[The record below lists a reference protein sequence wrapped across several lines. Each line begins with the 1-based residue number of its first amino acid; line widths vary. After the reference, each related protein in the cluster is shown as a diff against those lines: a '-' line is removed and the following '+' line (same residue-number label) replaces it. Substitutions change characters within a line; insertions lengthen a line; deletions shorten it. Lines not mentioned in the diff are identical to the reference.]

1 MDPETEAEDYRLVGE
16 ALAQAKAGRDE
27 GGIPIGSVLAIDGEI
42 VGRGHNRRIQQGN
55 PILHGEM
62 DCLRNAG
69 RLPARDYRRATLYTT
84 LSPCD
89 MCSGAI
95 LLFGIPRVVMAENS
109 TFMGAET
116 LLAGRGVELVNLDM
130 AEAKELM
137 AAFIEGHPEIWDE
150 DISSDGS
157 AAT

>member
-16 ALAQAKAGRDE
+16 ALAEAKAGRDE

-62 DCLRNAG
+62 DCLRDAG

-95 LLFGIPRVVMAENS
+95 VLFGIPRVVMAENS

-116 LLAGRGVELVNLDM
+116 LLAARGVKLVNLDM

-137 AAFIEGHPEIWDE
+137 ATFIEGHPEIWDE
-150 DISSDGS
+150 DISRELREF
-157 AAT
+157 

>member
-1 MDPETEAEDYRLVGE
+1 MDPDTEAEDRRLMGE
-16 ALAQAKAGRDE
+16 ALAEARAGRDE
-27 GGIPIGSVLAIDGEI
+27 GGVPIGSVLVIDGEI
-42 VGRGHNRRIQQGN
+42 VGRGHNRRVQQGN

-95 LLFGIPRVVMAENS
+95 LLFGIPRIVMAENS
-109 TFMGAET
+109 SFLGAEKH
-116 LLAGRGVELVNLDM
+116 LAARGVELVNLDM

-137 AAFIEGHPEIWDE
+137 ATFIEGPPEIWSE
-150 DISSDGS
+150 DISGDGS

>member
-1 MDPETEAEDYRLVGE
+1 MDPDTEAEDRRLMGE
-16 ALAQAKAGRDE
+16 ALAEARTGQDE
-27 GGIPIGSVLAIDGEI
+27 GGVPIGSVLVIDGEI
-42 VGRGHNRRIQQGN
+42 VGRGRNRRVQQGD

-95 LLFGIPRVVMAENS
+95 LLFGIPRIVMAENS
-109 TFMGAET
+109 SFMGAET
-116 LLAGRGVELVNLDM
+116 HLAARGVELVNLDL
-130 AEAKELM
+130 AEAVELM
-137 AAFIEGHPEIWDE
+137 ATFIEGHPEIWGE

-157 AAT
+157 TAT